1 MIVDYDDNLIEL
13 YTATPYR
20 KTDPET
26 SKNKVK
32 VTLDDRILYSMW
44 RAGHRG
50 STFSHIAYDIASKEV
65 SVSSRLSQLVKGG
78 YAFVFHD
85 FQAAWDGNVRTAG
98 EIPVMKRKG
107 LSGCEQRV
115 FGLTRQGRRRILNKG
130 MIDDD
135 TRR

>member
-1 MIVDYDDNLIEL
+1 MIVDYDDKVVEL

-20 KTDPET
+20 KTDPVT

-32 VTLDDRILYSMW
+32 VTLDDRILYSTW
-44 RAGHRG
+44 CSGHRG
-50 STFSHIAYDIASKEV
+50 KTFSHIAYDIAAKEV
-65 SVSSRLSQLVKGG
+65 SVSSRLSQLVKDG

-85 FQAAWDGNVRTAG
+85 FQSYSDGKLHTAG
-98 EIPVMKRKG
+98 DIPVMKRKG

-115 FGLTRQGRRRILNKG
+115 FGLTRKGRKRILNKG

>member
-1 MIVDYDDNLIEL
+1 MIVDYDDKVVEL

-20 KTDPET
+20 KTDPVT

-32 VTLDDRILYSMW
+32 VTLDDKILHSMW
-44 RAGHRG
+44 RASHKG
-50 STFSHIAYDIASKEV
+50 STFSHIAYDISSKEV
-65 SVSSRLSQLVKGG
+65 SVSSRLSQLVKDG
-78 YAFVFHD
+78 YTFVFHD

-115 FGLTRQGRRRILNKG
+115 FGLTRKGRKRILNKG